1 MVGKIL
7 DSISPRTYGFLTIQ
21 MECLVRAFLSSG
33 FNVSIPTS
41 KMRSNRGSVAP
52 DMSHRLIC
60 FTGNIFSI
68 PLQSSHQ
75 AAVPRIFSNV
85 DVCPREFIS
94 SAIAI
99 EVFVLPELNIE
110 NSI

>member
-1 MVGKIL
+1 MVGKML
-7 DSISPRTYGFLTIQ
+7 DSISPRTYGFLIIQ
-21 MECLVRAFLSSG
+21 MECLARAFLSSG
-33 FNVSIPTS
+33 FKVSIPTS

-52 DMSHRLIC
+52 EMSQALRHL
-60 FTGNIFSI
+60 TGNIFSI

-75 AAVPRIFSNV
+75 VAVPRTFSRV
-85 DVCPREFIS
+85 DLYPREFMS

-99 EVFVLPELNIE
+99 EVFVLPQLNIE